1 MSWMFEKKGYFVVD
15 KAAAGEDKL
24 LEIVLSAGAED
35 MQEDEDGTRSSHRPR
50 LSME

>member
-15 KAAAGEDKL
+15 KAAGEDKL

-35 MQEDEDGTRSSHRPR
+35 MQEDEWYEIFSSPR